1 MNIATARRTDPVQC
15 HAAADRMNE
24 GDRLTKA
31 QEYALA
37 CIREYPG
44 HTAQELEIIVK
55 CPKPGRIWKRC
66 GELAGMRKIRREY
79 RPERDGYVL
88 YPAETKR
95 IRYELS
101 LFEPDKLKCDCG
113 RIWTACGIATT
124 GGYVTCPNC
133 NATAYMPERE
143 HYS

>member
-15 HAAADRMNE
+15 HAAADRMND
-24 GDRLTKA
+24 GRLTEHE
-31 QEYALA
+31 QYALDYIA
-37 CIREYPG
+37 RYPG
-44 HTAQELEIIVK
+44 RSAQGLEYIAG
-55 CPKPGRIWKRC
+55 CKPGKIWKRIK
-66 GELAGMRKIRREY
+66 GLVDKGAVIRTYEDGCREAKL
-79 RPERDGYVL
+79 YV
-88 YPAETKR
+88 TSKNK

-101 LFEPDKLKCDCG
+101 LFEPDKLKCVCG
-113 RIWTACGIATT
+113 RIWTACGIATM